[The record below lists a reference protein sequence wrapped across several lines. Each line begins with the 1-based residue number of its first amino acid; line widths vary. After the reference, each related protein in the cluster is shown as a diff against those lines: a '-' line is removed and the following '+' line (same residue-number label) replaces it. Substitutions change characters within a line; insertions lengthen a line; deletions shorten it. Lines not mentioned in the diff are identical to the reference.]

1 MLIPGCSSDTAPRR
15 SPGARQTPL
24 PSQVRLQRADL
35 RGSMDTTKDTQ
46 KRLSNLRS
54 KLKDVAARK
63 DPDLAEPLRQLSMKL
78 EGQLEPNAADEDERV
93 ALANYLERVIASLT
107 TSTTTTKEPPA
118 KATKA
123 APPTSPRRR

>member
-1 MLIPGCSSDTAPRR
+1 
-15 SPGARQTPL
+15 
-24 PSQVRLQRADL
+24 
-35 RGSMDTTKDTQ
+35 MDTTKDTQ

-63 DPDLAEPLRQLSMKL
+63 DPDLAEPLRQLTMKL
-78 EGQLEPNAADEDERV
+78 EGQLEPHAADEDERV

-107 TSTTTTKEPPA
+107 TTTTKEPPAAPA

-123 APPTSPRRR
+123 APATRPRRS

>member
-1 MLIPGCSSDTAPRR
+1 
-15 SPGARQTPL
+15 
-24 PSQVRLQRADL
+24 
-35 RGSMDTTKDTQ
+35 MDTTKDTQ

-63 DPDLAEPLRQLSMKL
+63 DPDLAEPLRQLTMKL

-93 ALANYLERVIASLT
+93 ALANYLERVIARLT